1 MEEEMPFDRVALVVV
16 DGVGCGPAHDTA
28 SNFPRDLDSNSLLN
42 ASRVHAI
49 NAPGLQRMGL
59 ANIPGLEG
67 INTMNRVPIEGA
79 FGAMEPN
86 FTGNGSPEGHQA
98 LAGHIV
104 EDPYQLFDETGFP
117 TELVEIVRAA
127 AQSVLRREVEVVRN
141 PGTDDV
147 PGIDFIAR
155 TGECHLESLDPSKPF
170 RLPIYASSD
179 SLVQIALSQDVVPQ
193 ATIRAVGEAVRE
205 ALDRSSFRVARVI
218 MRPFIGG
225 PGTFERVSKDRI
237 DFGVD
242 PDQPTLIDHFTK
254 AKIPVWGVGKAPS
267 MFNGRGFQKERIFK
281 GADDKDRIERVAAWF
296 DVTARTTSGFMFAN
310 LVATDE
316 LWGHPRKPKEYVE
329 HLNGVSGV
337 LEDIQ
342 SCMTPRDLLIVTSDH
357 GNDPTQTKHRNH
369 TRERVPLLVF
379 SPGITGPVNLGIRGS
394 FADLAATFA
403 ENFGLRDKLKTDTSF
418 LDSLRS

>member
-1 MEEEMPFDRVALVVV
+1 
-16 DGVGCGPAHDTA
+16 
-28 SNFPRDLDSNSLLN
+28 
-42 ASRVHAI
+42 
-49 NAPGLQRMGL
+49 
-59 ANIPGLEG
+59 
-67 INTMNRVPIEGA
+67 MNRVPIEGA

-281 GADDKDRIERVAAWF
+281 GADDKDQLSVLRLGLMLQPEPLPALCSPICSNG
-296 DVTARTTSGFMFAN
+296 RT
-310 LVATDE
+310 L
-316 LWGHPRKPKEYVE
+316 GHPRKPKKYVE
-329 HLNGVSGV
+329 HLNGVSGAGRYPV
-337 LEDIQ
+337 MYD
-342 SCMTPRDLLIVTSDH
+342 TRDLLIVTSDH
-357 GNDPTQTKHRNH
+357 GERSPQTKHRNH

-403 ENFGLRDKLKTDTSF
+403 ENFGPRQTQNRHEL
-418 LDSLRS
+418 LDGLRS